1 MSKLF
6 PTQEIGSL
14 AKPAWL
20 VRGARGQKPGPE
32 DLAELD
38 YWAAR
43 LEIEEVDELRRLLA
57 TNGPGGEGA
66 KQAIRD
72 WGALFALRFL
82 EATGID
88 VVYDGEA
95 RRVEMYEYPIR
106 RVDGF
111 QFYGHVRS
119 FDNRYY
125 RKAAVVDRV
134 ALKEPMHLD
143 ELGFVKRHARRS
155 VKVPITGPYTLA
167 DWSFNEYYVRQAAH
181 IADLKHRNYEAKRRF
196 TLDLATE
203 AIRPTLQALVEV
215 GADWIQIDEP
225 AAATH
230 PEEVPIIVEAFN
242 AATEGVHAKLS
253 IHICFSNYRALYP
266 QILELRA
273 DMLTLEFKNTGDY
286 NVINLFK
293 EFDDRRQIGLGVLDV
308 HSDVI
313 ETPEEIRDKILQAAD
328 ILGAPERIWVNP
340 DCGLRTRTWD
350 VAFAKLENLVEGA
363 RLAREAVQ
371 GGVVRQG

>member
-1 MSKLF
+1 MTKLF
-6 PTQEIGSL
+6 PTQEVGSL

-20 VRGARGQKPGPE
+20 LKGVRGTKLSAE
-32 DLAELD
+32 DRADLD
-38 YWAAR
+38 YWAGR
-43 LEIEEVDELRRLLA
+43 LEIEGVEELRRLLHS
-57 TNGPGGEGA
+57 NGEPSDAA
-66 KQAIRD
+66 KAALRD
-72 WGALFALRFL
+72 WAALFAIRL
-82 EATGID
+82 EEAAGLD

-106 RVDGF
+106 RIDGF

-134 ALKEPMHLD
+134 ALREPFHLD
-143 ELGFVKRHARRS
+143 ELGFVKRQARRP
-155 VKVPITGPYTLA
+155 VKIPVTGPYTLA
-167 DWSFNEYYVRQAAH
+167 DWSFNEYYLRQSAG
-181 IADLKHRNYEAKRRF
+181 IADLRKRNYEAKRRF

-203 AIRPTLQALVEV
+203 VLRPTLQALVDV

-230 PEEVPIIVEAFN
+230 PEEVPILVEAFN
-242 AATEGVHAKLS
+242 AATEDVQARIS
-253 IHICFSNYRALYP
+253 IHICYSDYRALYP
-266 QILELRA
+266 HILGMRVE
-273 DMLTLEFKNTGDY
+273 MLTLEFKNTGDY
-286 NVINLFK
+286 NIVTIFK
-293 EFDDRRQIGLGVLDV
+293 EFGDTRAIGLGVLDV

-313 ETPEEIRDKILQAAD
+313 ETPEEVKTKILQAVE
-328 ILGAPERIWVNP
+328 ILGGPERIWVNP

-350 VAFAKLENLVEGA
+350 VAFAKLQNMVEGA

-371 GGVVRQG
+371 AK

>member
-1 MSKLF
+1 MQKVF

-20 VRGARGQKPGPE
+20 VKGVRGVRPSPE
-32 DLAELD
+32 DRAELD

-43 LEIEEVDELRRLLA
+43 LEIEGVDDLRRLLA
-57 TNGPGGEGA
+57 TNGERSEGA

-72 WGALFALRFL
+72 WGALFAVRFL
-82 EATGID
+82 EAAGLD

-95 RRVEMYEYPIR
+95 RRVEMYEYPVR
-106 RVDGF
+106 RIDGF

-119 FDNRYY
+119 FDYRYY

-134 ALKEPMHLD
+134 QLREPFHLD
-143 ELGFVKRHARRS
+143 ELGFVKRHARRP

-167 DWSFNEYYVRQAAH
+167 DWSFNEYYLREVGDIR
-181 IADLKHRNYEAKRRF
+181 DLRRRNYEAKRRF
-196 TLDLATE
+196 VMDLATE
-203 AIRPTLQALVEV
+203 VLRPTLLALVEV

-225 AAATH
+225 AATTH
-230 PEEVPIIVEAFN
+230 PEEVPILVEAFN
-242 AATEGVHAKLS
+242 AATEGVRARLS
-253 IHICFSNYRALYP
+253 IHICYSDYRALYP
-266 QILELRA
+266 HILQMRV

-286 NVINLFK
+286 NIVNIFK
-293 EFDDRRQIGLGVLDV
+293 EFGDRRQIGLGVLDV

-313 ETPEEIRDKILQAAD
+313 EAPEEIQEKILQAVG

-350 VAFAKLENLVEGA
+350 IAFAKLQNLVEGA
-363 RLAREAVQ
+363 RLARETVA
-371 GGVVRQG
+371 GE